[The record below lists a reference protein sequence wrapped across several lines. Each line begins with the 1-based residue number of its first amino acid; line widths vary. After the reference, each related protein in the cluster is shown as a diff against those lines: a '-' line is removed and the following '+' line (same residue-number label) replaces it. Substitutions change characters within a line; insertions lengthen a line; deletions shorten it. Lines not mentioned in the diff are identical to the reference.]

1 MTQLRWLTA
10 GESHGSGL
18 TVILEGI
25 PAGLALLAEH
35 IDEDLA
41 RRQRGYGRGGRM
53 KIETDRV
60 EITAGVRG
68 GVTLGS
74 PIALTLVNR
83 DHEKWRDRMAAG
95 PLPSPPEPL
104 VRPRPG
110 HADLAGGLK
119 YDQSD
124 LRDVLERA
132 SARETAARTAAG
144 AVAKRLLAELGVDVF
159 AHVVSIGAVTC
170 ARPTVGHAELK
181 RLARASDLACADPAA
196 EALMRDAI
204 LAASHDGDTLGGSFE
219 VIATG
224 VPVGLGSHVQWDR
237 KLDGLLAQALMSV
250 QAIKAV
256 ELGDGLAASRSR
268 GSEVHDP
275 IGYDPVRRRFT
286 RASNRAGGLEGGITN
301 GEPVVCRASMKPIAT
316 LRRALPSV
324 DVRTKEPTSA
334 AFERSDVCAVAAASV
349 VGEAMVALTLARAA
363 LEKLGGDSLRE
374 IMENLRSGRLRN
386 EDYGR

>member
-1 MTQLRWLTA
+1 L
-10 GESHGSGL
+10 GL
-18 TVILEGI
+18 TVILEGV
-25 PAGLALLAEH
+25 PAGLPLLAEH

-60 EITAGVRG
+60 VITSGVRG
-68 GVTLGS
+68 GATLGS
-74 PIALTLVNR
+74 PITLTVANR
-83 DHEKWRDRMAAG
+83 DHEKWRERMAVG
-95 PLPSPPEPL
+95 PHPAHLADPL

-119 YDQSD
+119 YDRPD

-159 AHVVSIGAVTC
+159 AHVVSIGGVGC
-170 ARPTVGHAELK
+170 AASLRGRDTNEIK
-181 RLARASDLACADPAA
+181 RLARASDLACADPEA
-196 EALMRDAI
+196 EVHMRDAI
-204 LAASHDGDTLGGSFE
+204 REASHAGDTLGGTFE
-219 VIATG
+219 VVATG
-224 VPVGLGSHVQWDR
+224 VPVGLGAHVQWDR
-237 KLDGLLAQALMSV
+237 RLDGLLAQALMSI

-256 ELGDGLAASRSR
+256 EIGDGWAAAAAR
-268 GSEVHDP
+268 GSAVHDP
-275 IGYDPVRRRFT
+275 IGYDAVLRRFT

-301 GEPVVCRASMKPIAT
+301 GEPLVCRAAMKPIAT

-324 DVRTKEPTSA
+324 DVRTKEPADA

-374 IMENLRSGRLRN
+374 VVENLRSGRLRT
-386 EDYGR
+386 EEYGQ